1 MAEPQGI
8 SLPVRR
14 TVRGG
19 FALAKGDAY
28 IREIVL
34 RAVSPNYSDNPF
46 EVLYMEEDTVFANQS
61 PALRA
66 KVSDSLH
73 RVFAY
78 LEGRGIARLADSGG
92 ISFEKGDSD
101 GELKLVVEYL
111 NLKTQDPGVVT
122 RTLRPRAAGV

>member
-1 MAEPQGI
+1 MAEPQGV

-14 TVRGG
+14 TSRGG
-19 FALAKGDAY
+19 FAIAVGDSY
-28 IREIVL
+28 IREVVM
-34 RAVSPNYSDNPF
+34 RAVSPNFSEHPF

-66 KVSDSLH
+66 KVVDSLY

-92 ISFEKGDSD
+92 ISFEKGDAD

-122 RTLRPRAAGV
+122 RTLRPRATGV